1 MPGQA
6 RHFSS
11 VTSGRFQRLLP
22 HPCPLKHAHRDV
34 DAYSTLVLFLLKK
47 IDGFILAIFIYS
59 GFSNAC
65 LLCDSSAAIAAVRSR
80 SPETRLPLP

>member
-1 MPGQA
+1 
-6 RHFSS
+6 
-11 VTSGRFQRLLP
+11 
-22 HPCPLKHAHRDV
+22 
-34 DAYSTLVLFLLKK
+34 LKK
-47 IDGFILAIFIYS
+47 IDGFIPAIFIYS